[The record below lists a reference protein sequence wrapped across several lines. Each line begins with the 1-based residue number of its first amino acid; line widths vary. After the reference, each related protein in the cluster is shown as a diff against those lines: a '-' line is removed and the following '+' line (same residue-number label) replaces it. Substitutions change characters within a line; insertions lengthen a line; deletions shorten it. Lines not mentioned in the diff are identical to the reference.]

1 MVPDEETKRM
11 LPAAQPVPMSDLE
24 MNERSAALRSSHDDP
39 PPYKSSNYDPKV
51 AGIYGWANYCA
62 SLRSLF
68 ALPMLILAALIV
80 AQKNKPTT
88 SWIALPWGAY
98 CVACVSAYISSYHP
112 QFTRPHTQPNAC
124 HVTYYHTTPIVTSHR
139 HPSPLTPH
147 PSPSHTN
154 LTPPIG
160 KHPPPP
166 HRPPRRVPP
175 RRPPQG

>member
-1 MVPDEETKRM
+1 
-11 LPAAQPVPMSDLE
+11 MSDLE

-112 QFTRPHTQPNAC
+112 PVYAASHPAQRLSCYLLPHDTNRYIPPPPQP
-124 HVTYYHTTPIVTSHR
+124 THTTPLPISHKPNTTHRQASTSSSSPTAPCPPAAAAAGVTC
-139 HPSPLTPH
+139 SPDART
-147 PSPSHTN
+147 
-154 LTPPIG
+154 
-160 KHPPPP
+160 
-166 HRPPRRVPP
+166 
-175 RRPPQG
+175 